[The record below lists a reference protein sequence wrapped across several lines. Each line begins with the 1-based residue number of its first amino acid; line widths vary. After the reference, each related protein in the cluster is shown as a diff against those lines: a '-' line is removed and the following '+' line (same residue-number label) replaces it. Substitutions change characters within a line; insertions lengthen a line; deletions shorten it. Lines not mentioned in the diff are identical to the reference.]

1 MLGLA
6 AVVKILGT
14 LAPHGGEGSVEG
26 THDIRDRDLVRI
38 TVEPVPALGSPLAR
52 HDPGLPQLPEDAL
65 EELDGDPLSRRDGV
79 ALHEALGILG
89 IGRGEDQQGTHAVV
103 GLGGD
108 MHAVIVEVR
117 GPLGRRTRRVG
128 LVRGVRDNGAMASTF
143 NARGAVDL
151 GALAASRSNQQKASA
166 ALASAPAGVV
176 VDVTTA
182 TFQQLVIDQSMV
194 VPVVL
199 DLWATWC
206 GPCKQLSP
214 VLERLAAEG
223 GGRWVLAKVDVDAE
237 QQIAAAFQVQSIP
250 SVFAVVK
257 GQPIP
262 LFQGALPEA
271 QVRQYIDELL
281 RVAAEQGVA
290 GTIAGPADP
299 AGVEPEEPPA
309 DPRFEAAFAA
319 IEAGDWAAARQ
330 AYDTVLA
337 SSPSDPDAQ
346 AGRALVDLYAR
357 TEGQEESVDAPLLVQ
372 ADFAALRGDW
382 AQTFDVA
389 ITAVR
394 EASGEEREAARA
406 RVLEYFLIA
415 GDDPSVVR
423 ARTALAS
430 ALF

>member
-1 MLGLA
+1 MCR
-6 AVVKILGT
+6 
-14 LAPHGGEGSVEG
+14 P
-26 THDIRDRDLVRI
+26 
-38 TVEPVPALGSPLAR
+38 P
-52 HDPGLPQLPEDAL
+52 
-65 EELDGDPLSRRDGV
+65 
-79 ALHEALGILG
+79 
-89 IGRGEDQQGTHAVV
+89 
-103 GLGGD
+103 
-108 MHAVIVEVR
+108 
-117 GPLGRRTRRVG
+117 
-128 LVRGVRDNGAMASTF
+128 GVRDNGAMPSTF

-166 ALASAPAGVV
+166 ALAAAPPGVV
-176 VDVTTA
+176 IDVTAA
-182 TFQQLVIDQSMV
+182 TFQEQVIDRSMV

-237 QQIAAAFQVQSIP
+237 QQIAAAFQVQSVP

-271 QVRQYIDELL
+271 QVRQYLDELM

-290 GTIAGPADP
+290 GTIAGEADP
-299 AGVEPEEPPA
+299 AGGEPEEPAA

-319 IEAGDWAAARQ
+319 IEAGDWSAARQ

-337 SSPSDPDAQ
+337 TSPSDPDAQ

-357 TEGQEESVDAPLLVQ
+357 TEGQDDTADAPLLVR

-382 AQTFDVA
+382 DRTFDYA

-394 EASGEEREAARA
+394 EAAGDDREIARA
-406 RVLEYFLIA
+406 RVLELFLIA
-415 GDDPSVVR
+415 GDDPSVAR